1 MPRRRSRQHGPQGED
16 LTEANLINAQLSGAN
31 LTNADLSGADLTSA
45 VLTGADLTNANL
57 ANAFLP
63 YIVSGRIIGVPRVLP
78 AGWTLVNGFLIGPW
92 ANLTGA
98 DLTGADL
105 TNTNLANTNLTAAIL
120 TRTTL
125 TRVDLTNANL
135 TDVISGGLI
144 DSPNV
149 LPTGWAIVNG
159 YLIGHWANLTGANL
173 TNATLAG
180 AKFAAANLTDVVSS
194 GLVDAPASL
203 PDGWSIVD
211 GTIVDGRITAP

>member
-1 MPRRRSRQHGPQGED
+1 M
-16 LTEANLINAQLSGAN
+16 
-31 LTNADLSGADLTSA
+31 
-45 VLTGADLTNANL
+45 
-57 ANAFLP
+57 
-63 YIVSGRIIGVPRVLP
+63 P

-98 DLTGADL
+98 DLTGAD
-105 TNTNLANTNLTAAIL
+105 
-120 TRTTL
+120 
-125 TRVDLTNANL
+125 
-135 TDVISGGLI
+135 
-144 DSPNV
+144 
-149 LPTGWAIVNG
+149 
-159 YLIGHWANLTGANL
+159 LTGANL

>member
-105 TNTNLANTNLTAAIL
+105 T
-120 TRTTL
+120 
-125 TRVDLTNANL
+125 
-135 TDVISGGLI
+135 
-144 DSPNV
+144 
-149 LPTGWAIVNG
+149 
-159 YLIGHWANLTGANL
+159 GANL